1 MALRA
6 ALLLALGLVCAAPVR
21 AAEPADTAKPADAV
35 AAKPSVADAPRRHG
49 LAIYDDLKYP
59 AGFTHFDY
67 VNPDAPKGGTL
78 RLGVAEA
85 TFDSFNPFIVKGNPA
100 AGVAAIWDTLLVGS
114 ADEPFSE
121 YGLLAQTV
129 RTPSDHSWV
138 EFELRPEAR
147 WHDGKPVTA
156 DDVIWTFETLRSK
169 GAPFYRFYYAS
180 VDRVEKTGERGV
192 RFVFKPGTNRELPL
206 IVGQLPVLPKH
217 WWEGREFDKTLLEPP
232 LGSGPYRV
240 GKFEAGRFVEY
251 ERVPDY
257 WGRDLP
263 VNRGRNNFDV
273 QHYDYYRDATVA
285 LEAFKGGNFD
295 LHLES
300 SAKDWATAYDVPEV
314 RDGRI
319 VKESIPNQRPAGMQ
333 AFAMN
338 LRRPLFQDR
347 RVREALGLAFDFE
360 WSNQALFYGQYT
372 RTRSY
377 FDNSELA
384 ARGLPDAA
392 ELGVLEPLRG
402 KLPEEVFTREFT
414 VPKTDGSGNARDNLR
429 RAAELLRDAG
439 WSVQNG
445 KLVKDG
451 QPFAFEVLL
460 DNPQFER
467 VVLPYAKNLEK
478 LGITASVR
486 TVDTSQYRRRVDGFD
501 FDMIVASFPESD
513 SPGNEQREFWGSEA
527 AKREGSRNVIGI
539 ADPAIDALID
549 QLIASPDR
557 KSLVTHTRA
566 LDRALQWGYYVVP
579 NWYYGG
585 DRIAYWNQF
594 GKPTVVP
601 KDGVQI
607 DAWWIDPAKAA
618 ALGGRTGA
626 KK

>member
-1 MALRA
+1 MRNIKAA
-6 ALLLALGLVCAAPVR
+6 ALAALFLIATIGV
-21 AAEPADTAKPADAV
+21 AEAV
-35 AAKPSVADAPRRHG
+35 VTYGMSLYG
-49 LAIYDDLKYP
+49 DLKYP
-59 AGFTHFDY
+59 PNFTHFDY
-67 VNPDAPKGGTL
+67 VNPDAPKGGTM
-78 RLGVAEA
+78 RLSSLG
-85 TFDSFNPFIVKGNPA
+85 TFDTLNPFVVKGVPA
-100 AGVAAIWDTLLVGS
+100 AGISQIFDTLMTRSEDEASSDYPLIAES
-114 ADEPFSE
+114 AD
-121 YGLLAQTV
+121 LAPDRASVVYTLNKAARFQDG
-129 RTPSDHSWV
+129 TPIT
-138 EFELRPEAR
+138 P
-147 WHDGKPVTA
+147 A
-156 DDVIWTFETLRSK
+156 DVVWSFETLRDK
-169 GAPFYRFYYAS
+169 GAPTYRFYYGD
-180 VDRVEKTGERGV
+180 VTKVEAVGDHAV
-192 RFVFKPGTNRELPL
+192 RFTFKNGDNRELPAIL
-206 IVGQLPVLPKH
+206 SEMPVLSKAY
-217 WWEGREFDKTLLEPP
+217 WSGRDFEKTTLDPP
-232 LGSGPYRV
+232 IGSGPYKIESV
-240 GKFEAGRFVEY
+240 DPGRSITY
-251 ERVPDY
+251 RRDPNY
-257 WGRDLP
+257 WAKDLP
-263 VNRGRNNFDV
+263 VNKGRFNVDV
-273 QHYDYYRDATVA
+273 IRYDYYRDATVA

-618 ALGGRTGA
+618 ALGSRTGA